1 MENKP
6 LDPVESLALIG
17 RMIENTRNR
26 LTRNAGHP
34 FLAWGYATILTTLAV
49 WATVVGFQHPR
60 WNMLW
65 IILPLLGWLLT
76 RLLRGKQPSSGVHT
90 FIDRVLANVWLVMGL
105 TAWFISMLTLFTP
118 LRLPILFLILVMMG
132 MGTVLTGLVI
142 RFTPAVAG
150 GTAAILLAPVSIVV
164 GNSWAP
170 AVFMAGF
177 LVMMV
182 IPGHILNYRS
192 NRSEKA

>member
-1 MENKP
+1 MEDRQLNP
-6 LDPVESLALIG
+6 AESIALIG

-26 LTRNAGHP
+26 LTRNAGQP
-34 FLAWGYATILTTLAV
+34 FLAWGYATIATTLLV
-49 WATVVGFQHPR
+49 WATVVGSGNPQ

-65 IILPLLGWLLT
+65 IALPLLGWLLT
-76 RLLRGKQPSSGVHT
+76 RLLRGRQPSDGVRT
-90 FIDRVLANVWLVMGL
+90 FIDRVLNNVWLVVGL
-105 TAWFISMLTLFTP
+105 TAWFVSMLTLFTP

-142 RFTPAVAG
+142 RFTPAVVG